1 MKVESLGGG
10 LSEALLKRPRYYAWS
25 ECHAGTGQSERL
37 QRKLRR
43 PSGFDRSATL
53 LGRVPQARR
62 ATVHYVRRTEA
73 KLVYANITGKAT
85 P

>member
-1 MKVESLGGG
+1 MQVPANQNVFNGSQHDVVV
-10 LSEALLKRPRYYAWS
+10 YAS
-25 ECHAGTGQSERL
+25 
-37 QRKLRR
+37 LRR